1 MNKKYSF
8 RFTFL
13 FFFTLL
19 FLVPEIT
26 VNASSSTDTLGASTY
41 SKIKNHYIFKGWKFK
56 AGDDSSWSSPSTV
69 DSGWQSIPL
78 SPLSFMED
86 GLPVN
91 DFEGIG
97 WLRNHIYVDTTLIN
111 DTLSLYLETFG
122 ATEVYI
128 DGKLIATYGVVGTNE
143 VTEICGYSSAPK
155 PVICPPLSP
164 GEHVFAMRYSN
175 FGGASKHFFKNNHT
189 IRFIFIIKKYKRDK
203 EYTDLYWDPMA
214 SLLLAGI
221 FLAFSA
227 LHIVLFLYYK
237 RERANFYYGLFAIGF
252 SAIFF
257 ISYIEDSGT
266 NILMT
271 SIFDAITKG
280 LIVPFCILTI
290 IRLLSQIFNKKS
302 TIAFYSMLTL
312 AILYNPM
319 SWFDVFLNDEIYII
333 MLVIGVA
340 EIIRQIILAM
350 VEKKEGSRIFA
361 FGLLFF
367 PACIVATIFT
377 MGILQ
382 NLNNSNW
389 RNSFINEML
398 NFMFYGSVLGIS
410 FAMTIY
416 LARDFSKINKKLS
429 AQLQEIKSL
438 FNKTIE
444 QESEKKKILEGQKS
458 ELEQQVK
465 IRTSELEQKNRDILD
480 NLHYAR
486 RIQSAILPETKQ
498 IFNALK
504 DAFILYLPKD
514 IVSGDFY
521 TFSFRNE
528 KVILAAADCTGHGVT
543 GAFMSMIGSSQL
555 NQIVNER
562 GITQPAKI
570 LNHLNTGIVEA
581 LKQNPTE
588 VNDGMDIALCSLDLT
603 TKKLEYAGANR
614 PLWLIRD
621 SEWNE
626 IKPDKL
632 AIGGFRLKEDMSFTN
647 HELQLHKG
655 DIIYLFSDGYADQF
669 GGEDGKKMLSK
680 RFRDKLFSMQSMI
693 MREQEKEL
701 LSYFNNWKGTHDQ
714 VDDVLVIGI
723 RI

>member
-1 MNKKYSF
+1 
-8 RFTFL
+8 
-13 FFFTLL
+13 
-19 FLVPEIT
+19 
-26 VNASSSTDTLGASTY
+26 
-41 SKIKNHYIFKGWKFK
+41 
-56 AGDDSSWSSPSTV
+56 
-69 DSGWQSIPL
+69 
-78 SPLSFMED
+78 
-86 GLPVN
+86 
-91 DFEGIG
+91 
-97 WLRNHIYVDTTLIN
+97 
-111 DTLSLYLETFG
+111 
-122 ATEVYI
+122 
-128 DGKLIATYGVVGTNE
+128 
-143 VTEICGYSSAPK
+143 
-155 PVICPPLSP
+155 
-164 GEHVFAMRYSN
+164 
-175 FGGASKHFFKNNHT
+175 
-189 IRFIFIIKKYKRDK
+189 
-203 EYTDLYWDPMA
+203 
-214 SLLLAGI
+214 
-221 FLAFSA
+221 
-227 LHIVLFLYYK
+227 
-237 RERANFYYGLFAIGF
+237 
-252 SAIFF
+252 
-257 ISYIEDSGT
+257 
-266 NILMT
+266 
-271 SIFDAITKG
+271 
-280 LIVPFCILTI
+280 
-290 IRLLSQIFNKKS
+290 
-302 TIAFYSMLTL
+302 
-312 AILYNPM
+312 
-319 SWFDVFLNDEIYII
+319 

-438 FNKTIE
+438 FNRTIE

-621 SEWNE
+621 SEWKE

>member
-1 MNKKYSF
+1 
-8 RFTFL
+8 
-13 FFFTLL
+13 
-19 FLVPEIT
+19 
-26 VNASSSTDTLGASTY
+26 
-41 SKIKNHYIFKGWKFK
+41 
-56 AGDDSSWSSPSTV
+56 
-69 DSGWQSIPL
+69 
-78 SPLSFMED
+78 
-86 GLPVN
+86 
-91 DFEGIG
+91 
-97 WLRNHIYVDTTLIN
+97 
-111 DTLSLYLETFG
+111 
-122 ATEVYI
+122 
-128 DGKLIATYGVVGTNE
+128 
-143 VTEICGYSSAPK
+143 
-155 PVICPPLSP
+155 
-164 GEHVFAMRYSN
+164 
-175 FGGASKHFFKNNHT
+175 
-189 IRFIFIIKKYKRDK
+189 
-203 EYTDLYWDPMA
+203 
-214 SLLLAGI
+214 
-221 FLAFSA
+221 
-227 LHIVLFLYYK
+227 
-237 RERANFYYGLFAIGF
+237 
-252 SAIFF
+252 
-257 ISYIEDSGT
+257 
-266 NILMT
+266 
-271 SIFDAITKG
+271 
-280 LIVPFCILTI
+280 
-290 IRLLSQIFNKKS
+290 
-302 TIAFYSMLTL
+302 
-312 AILYNPM
+312 
-319 SWFDVFLNDEIYII
+319 

-438 FNKTIE
+438 FNRTIE